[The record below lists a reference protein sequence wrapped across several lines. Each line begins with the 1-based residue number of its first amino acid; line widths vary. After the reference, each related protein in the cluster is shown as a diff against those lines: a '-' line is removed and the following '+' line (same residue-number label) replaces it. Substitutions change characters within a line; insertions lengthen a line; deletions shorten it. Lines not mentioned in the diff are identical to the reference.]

1 MQPLDERDWA
11 KQLGNGLD
19 MLRRNRV
26 MAVARLL
33 LLLAPWAFIAYLFR
47 DVDTTLD
54 TFRDASVAPMVGAV
68 LLMLLVLAAMALLWV
83 RLVEL
88 ALVRQIA

>member
-1 MQPLDERDWA
+1 
-11 KQLGNGLD
+11 
-19 MLRRNRV
+19 